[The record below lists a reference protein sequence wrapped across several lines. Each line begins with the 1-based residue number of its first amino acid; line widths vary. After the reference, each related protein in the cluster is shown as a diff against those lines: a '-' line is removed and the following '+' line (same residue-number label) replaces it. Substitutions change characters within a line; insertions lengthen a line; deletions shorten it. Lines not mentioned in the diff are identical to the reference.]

1 MNGLFK
7 ILVVDDDLVACR
19 LLKEILELS
28 GYDVD
33 FSLDATRAL
42 RKFSEEAY
50 DVVVTDLKMPKADGL
65 HLLREIKR
73 RSQRTQV
80 ILISAF
86 GDETI
91 WVESLGLGAYDFI
104 PKPFKKHEIVEVVR
118 EALTQREKSENP
130 GKIPPAGG

>member
-1 MNGLFK
+1 MNHLTK

-33 FSLDATRAL
+33 FTLDANRAL
-42 RKFSEEAY
+42 KKICEAAY
-50 DVVVTDLKMPKADGL
+50 DIVVTDLKMPRTDGL
-65 HLLREIKR
+65 QLLREIKR
-73 RSQRTQV
+73 RSERTQV

-86 GDETI
+86 GDETV

-104 PKPFKKHEIVEVVR
+104 PKPFKKKEIVDVIR
-118 EALTQREKSENP
+118 EALASRDKSESSRIASP
-130 GKIPPAGG
+130 TGD